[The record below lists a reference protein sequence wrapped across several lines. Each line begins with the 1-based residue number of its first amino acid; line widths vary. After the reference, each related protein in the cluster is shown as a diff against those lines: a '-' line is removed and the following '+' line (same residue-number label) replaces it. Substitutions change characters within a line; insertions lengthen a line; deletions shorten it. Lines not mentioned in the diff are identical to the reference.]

1 MHYICLNLNE
11 VSESAVIQEYC
22 NHLGFEDV
30 SDLDYSTTSDYLFKI
45 ALERALEK
53 KESIHNNERE
63 PSTTSNDSFTE
74 TSESDV
80 EEQRG
85 QQRNQQ
91 RGQQRGQQRNQQR
104 NQQRPQLQPRIIIHP
119 DNGSSTSLSEVSTDS
134 SSSST
139 ASDGEFIPTPIPPP
153 GEHFA
158 EDRDLFSHDILN
170 SPEFHAFQMAILM
183 SFQENQHAGGVNQQ
197 PHDDGPIIE
206 ELVDNSDHFS
216 VD

>member
-63 PSTTSNDSFTE
+63 PSTASNDSFTE

-85 QQRNQQ
+85 QQTNQQ
-91 RGQQRGQQRNQQR
+91 RGQQTNQQT

-158 EDRDLFSHDILN
+158 EDRDLFSQDILN

-197 PHDDGPIIE
+197 PHDNGPIIE

>member
-30 SDLDYSTTSDYLFKI
+30 SDLDYSTTNDYLFKI

-63 PSTTSNDSFTE
+63 PSTASNDSFTE

-91 RGQQRGQQRNQQR
+91 RGQQRGQQRNQQRGQQRNQQRGQQRNQQR

-139 ASDGEFIPTPIPPP
+139 ASDGEFIQ
-153 GEHFA
+153 
-158 EDRDLFSHDILN
+158 N
-170 SPEFHAFQMAILM
+170 
-183 SFQENQHAGGVNQQ
+183 
-197 PHDDGPIIE
+197 PHTKRLYSNEPSMQNIYCNTCGKKIKE
-206 ELVDNSDHFS
+206 VE
-216 VD
+216 

>member
-63 PSTTSNDSFTE
+63 PSTASNDSFTE

-85 QQRNQQ
+85 
-91 RGQQRGQQRNQQR
+91 QQR

>member
-30 SDLDYSTTSDYLFKI
+30 SDLDYSTTNDYLFKI

-85 QQRNQQ
+85 QQR
-91 RGQQRGQQRNQQR
+91 GQQR

-139 ASDGEFIPTPIPPP
+139 ASNGEFIPTPIPPP
-153 GEHFA
+153 DEHFA
-158 EDRDLFSHDILN
+158 EDRNLFSQDILN

-183 SFQENQHAGGVNQQ
+183 SFQDNQHAGGVNQQ

>member
-22 NHLGFEDV
+22 NYLGFEDV
-30 SDLDYSTTSDYLFKI
+30 SDLEYSTTNDYLFKI

-63 PSTTSNDSFTE
+63 PSTASNDSFTE

-85 QQRNQQ
+85 
-91 RGQQRGQQRNQQR
+91 QQR

-197 PHDDGPIIE
+197 PHDNGPIIE